1 MVFSGRATS
10 SPGLVE
16 WLAERITGRMAP
28 EAQRLSAEERAN
40 LVAYLDGE
48 LTEVESRSLASK
60 VALSPAARHEL
71 TTLQETWHLLD
82 ELPRPRA
89 SEDFTTRTVSL
100 AITQPA
106 VEDQLA
112 NIASRTFR
120 AAAQFAMIAVA
131 AIAVLLGTRFAT
143 ARLWPDRTAE
153 LATELPIAE
162 YWRAYQEVGSIEFL
176 RALDESPQFQT
187 FGEQSE
193 PLP

>member
-1 MVFSGRATS
+1 
-10 SPGLVE
+10 
-16 WLAERITGRMAP
+16 MAS

-48 LTEVESRSLASK
+48 LPEDAARALSAK
-60 VALSPAARHEL
+60 VALSPGARHEVA
-71 TTLQETWHLLD
+71 TLEQTWNLLD

-89 SEDFTTRTVSL
+89 TEDFTARTVSL

-112 NIASRTFR
+112 DLADRTLR
-120 AAAQFAMIAVA
+120 HVVRGAAMLAVA
-131 AIAVLLGTRFAT
+131 VGVFLSARFAT

-153 LATELPIAE
+153 LVEDLPLAE
-162 YWRAYQEVGSIEFL
+162 DWRAYQEAGSFEFL
-176 RALDESPQFQT
+176 RALDASPRLQALVEST
-187 FGEQSE
+187 G